1 MYNNT
6 TGAYNAAVGRGALYS
21 NTTGSYNCA
30 IGSYSLYYNTTG
42 INNVALGS
50 PSSTN
55 SGDPVLYRNT
65 TGSQNIGI
73 GPAAVFNNTTGNYN
87 IGIGYQS
94 MYSTTSASYLIAIG
108 YQAAYAATLSG
119 NSVFIGHQ
127 AGFLGNGDYGY
138 NTVVGFKAGF
148 SLNNV
153 NGGWGNT
160 FIGCN
165 AQNGLGAGFWV
176 TSGVQNTIL
185 GGFDGNQGGLD
196 IRTASNRIVL
206 SDGAGNPRLHCNSSG
221 QWCINKATPSIGAN
235 SIMLA
240 IYAPT
245 PYTGIGGFGVQCG
258 EDTTGGII
266 GTFSNSSN
274 TKIGSITVTGS
285 GTGVAYNTS
294 SDYRLKDITGPMTG
308 ALERN
313 RLLEPEI
320 GTWKLNGDPFE
331 GFVAHKLQR
340 VFPHAVTGEK
350 DAVDKNGN
358 PVYQAVGTGPLDA
371 HFAAC
376 INELMNEIASL
387 RSEIAI
393 LKGN

>member
-94 MYSTTSASYLIAIG
+94 MYSTTSASNMIAIG
-108 YQAAYAATLSG
+108 YQAAYAATLYG

-138 NTVVGFKAGF
+138 NTVVGFKAGY
-148 SLNNV
+148 SLNNI

-165 AQNGLGAGFWV
+165 AQTGLGAGFWV

-185 GGFDGNQGGLD
+185 GGYSGNQGGLD
-196 IRTASNRIVL
+196 IRTASNYIVL
-206 SDGAGNPRLHCNSSG
+206 SDGAGNPQAYHNGTSFYINS
-221 QWCINKATPSIGAN
+221 AAN
-235 SIMLA
+235 SGSLRIA
-240 IYAPT
+240 PKNTTVGTSATTVSPISSDFGSIYIVS
-245 PYTGIGGFGVQCG
+245 GNSGGNIFT
-258 EDTTGGII
+258 DLIFSATTGGPTVISAKTVS
-266 GTFSNSSN
+266 GAPAGRTYTMSS
-274 TKIGSITVTGS
+274 GYLQLAMGS
-285 GTGVAYNTS
+285 GSYTVYC
-294 SDYRLKDITGPMTG
+294 
-308 ALERN
+308 
-313 RLLEPEI
+313 
-320 GTWKLNGDPFE
+320 
-331 GFVAHKLQR
+331 
-340 VFPHAVTGEK
+340 AVYAG
-350 DAVDKNGN
+350 
-358 PVYQAVGTGPLDA
+358 
-371 HFAAC
+371 
-376 INELMNEIASL
+376 S
-387 RSEIAI
+387 
-393 LKGN
+393 